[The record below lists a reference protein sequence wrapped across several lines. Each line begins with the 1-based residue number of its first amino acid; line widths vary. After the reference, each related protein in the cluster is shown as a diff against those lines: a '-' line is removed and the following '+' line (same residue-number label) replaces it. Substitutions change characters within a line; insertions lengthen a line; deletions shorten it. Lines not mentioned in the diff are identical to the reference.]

1 MQLYD
6 SGEEVVLAF
15 ATPIYRRAWPDSAEL
30 NARLREIVLERKAA
44 NPSTA
49 RSNVGGWQSS
59 HDLITW
65 PYPEMRTLGERI
77 HEAFG
82 AVMQRELGHRRFT
95 CRLAVTAWANVNTH
109 GNYNRHHT
117 HANNHWSGVYYV
129 DLGKP
134 DETIVP
140 NGAIEFIDPRPAVG
154 VYELAAAASVSTW
167 TVQPEAGEMLLFPS
181 WLRHGVLPFYG
192 EGERI
197 SIAFNLRAQD
207 FALT

>member
-6 SGEEVVLAF
+6 TGEEVVLAF
-15 ATPIYRRAWPDSAEL
+15 ATPIYRHSWPDSDGL
-30 NARLREIVLERKAA
+30 NARLREIVLERQSAA
-44 NPSTA
+44 PSTA
-49 RSNVGGWQSS
+49 RSNVGGWQSD

-65 PYPEMRTLGERI
+65 PHPEMQTLGQRI

-95 CRLAVTAWANVNTH
+95 CRLAVTAWANVNRH
-109 GNYNRHHT
+109 GHYNRHHT

-129 DLGKP
+129 DLGRP
-134 DETIVP
+134 DETVSP

-154 VYELAAAASVSTW
+154 VYELAGAASVSTW
-167 TVQPEAGEMLLFPS
+167 TVQPQAGEMLLFPS